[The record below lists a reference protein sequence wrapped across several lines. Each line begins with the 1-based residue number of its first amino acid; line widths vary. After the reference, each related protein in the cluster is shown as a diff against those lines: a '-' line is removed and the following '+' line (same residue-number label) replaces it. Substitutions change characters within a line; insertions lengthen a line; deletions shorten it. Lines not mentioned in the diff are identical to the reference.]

1 VRKNSTHTAVSSTGK
16 TYLGMATRLGIR
28 VWEAIHIE
36 YIVGIMLPAT
46 LKLSSAIKTFP
57 NPPTGLSMALRSPAT
72 FPSAKPASQSG
83 TEDADIAAAA
93 PRHWRVIY

>member
-1 VRKNSTHTAVSSTGK
+1 MV
-16 TYLGMATRLGIR
+16 TRLGIR

-36 YIVGIMLPAT
+36 YTVGIMLPAT
-46 LKLSSAIKTFP
+46 LKLSNAIKTLP
-57 NPPTGLSMALRSPAT
+57 TPPTGISMALMSPAT
-72 FPSAKPASQSG
+72 FPSAKPAFQLG